1 MINYTVLLPI
11 LLIYI
16 LVTGAI
22 CFVKKNG
29 LHVYLC
35 NVAFGIYICFLL
47 KVAFFPIP
55 IQNEAVVGLRNAS
68 LEYNFIPL
76 HSIFNILSE
85 NKAFPEIILL
95 QILGN
100 FVMLF
105 PVGVYLPI
113 IFRTCRSAKFMF
125 LILLSIGIIVETTQ
139 HILNIMV
146 GFHYRSVDIDDVI
159 LNILGG
165 MLGYLL
171 HKFVILIYNPVKQ
184 QEEQ

>member
-1 MINYTVLLPI
+1 MQCCFWNIHMFLIKKLTGSRFSVLH
-11 LLIYI
+11 
-16 LVTGAI
+16 
-22 CFVKKNG
+22 C
-29 LHVYLC
+29 
-35 NVAFGIYICFLL
+35 FGIYICFLL

-76 HSIFNILSE
+76 HSIFNIFSE

-113 IFRTCRSAKFMF
+113 IFRRCRSAKFMF
-125 LILLSIGIIVETTQ
+125 LVLLSIGIIVETTQ

-159 LNILGG
+159 LNTLGG
-165 MLGYLL
+165 MLGYQFLL
-171 HKFVILIYNPVKQ
+171 YNIQKSFQIVFDIMP
-184 QEEQ
+184 